1 MKLIYKRGAT
11 AARLYMWRIIG
22 TYVIWQHYMALRAA
36 MMEILFENN
45 RKTQVPNMTKAHG
58 AQASTAACWVRV
70 MTGRTG
76 VKCARQNPEQP
87 HRDCLRHGPR
97 RSFR

>member
-36 MMEILFENN
+36 IM
-45 RKTQVPNMTKAHG
+45 
-58 AQASTAACWVRV
+58 
-70 MTGRTG
+70 
-76 VKCARQNPEQP
+76 AR
-87 HRDCLRHGPR
+87 
-97 RSFR
+97 